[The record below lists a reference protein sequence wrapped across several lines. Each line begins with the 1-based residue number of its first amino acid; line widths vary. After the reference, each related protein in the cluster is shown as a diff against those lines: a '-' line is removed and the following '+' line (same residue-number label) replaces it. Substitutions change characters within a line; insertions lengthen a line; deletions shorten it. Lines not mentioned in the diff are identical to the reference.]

1 MEKIIND
8 AWENRANI
16 SVASDKSI
24 IEAINNTIDKVDK
37 GEIRIA
43 EKKESGWIVNQ
54 WIKKAILLSFK
65 TNEMDTLTG
74 PYATWWDKLK
84 VKLLDG
90 VKRSSKKQILE
101 WCPTEL

>member
-24 IEAINNTIDKVDK
+24 LDAISNTVDKVDK
-37 GEIRIA
+37 GEIRFA
-43 EKKESGWIVNQ
+43 VKKGSYWIVHQ

-74 PYATWWDKLK
+74 PYAC
-84 VKLLDG
+84 LLYTSPSPRD
-90 VKRSSKKQILE
+90 
-101 WCPTEL
+101 